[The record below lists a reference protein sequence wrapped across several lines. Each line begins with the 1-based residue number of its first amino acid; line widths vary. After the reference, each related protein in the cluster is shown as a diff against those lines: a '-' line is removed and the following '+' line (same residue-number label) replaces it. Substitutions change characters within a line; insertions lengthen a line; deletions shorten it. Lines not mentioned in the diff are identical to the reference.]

1 MIQRDNVSLISMAK
15 QYGSKSIETIY
26 GLFNN
31 IIGNVHAYGLADKI
45 LDFNIISKFYY
56 QDPKLFNFLKEILI
70 KTDTGISDVEI
81 QERIDLETKEK
92 LTFRYLDIT

>member
-45 LDFNIISKFYY
+45 
-56 QDPKLFNFLKEILI
+56 
-70 KTDTGISDVEI
+70 
-81 QERIDLETKEK
+81 
-92 LTFRYLDIT
+92 